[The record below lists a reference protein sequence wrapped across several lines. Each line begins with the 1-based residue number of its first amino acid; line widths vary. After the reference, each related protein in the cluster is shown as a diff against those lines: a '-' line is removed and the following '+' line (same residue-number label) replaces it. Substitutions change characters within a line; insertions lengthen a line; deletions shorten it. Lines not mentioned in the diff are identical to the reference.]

1 MVIIY
6 SILFNIMSE
15 IDDGLE
21 VIYIL
26 YAAHGY
32 NIYIYCYNIYIYYFV
47 IIYIYILFCY
57 YYIYIILLLFVYIY
71 IILLLDGHH
80 EMCLGFSVAKKL
92 PQRHVQMSRRPLPQK
107 RLKQREEKAYSCL
120 FQHVAF
126 VPQKPVKSHRD
137 LHFSIPF
144 HDF

>member
-15 IDDGLE
+15 IDDGLQ

-26 YAAHGY
+26 YAAQGY
-32 NIYIYCYNIYIYYFV
+32 YIYIYYFVIIYIYYFV
-47 IIYIYILFCY
+47 IIYIYI
-57 YYIYIILLLFVYIY
+57 
-71 IILLLDGHH
+71 ILLLDRHH

-107 RLKQREEKAYSCL
+107 RLKLREEKAYSCL

>member
-15 IDDGLE
+15 IDDGLQ

-26 YAAHGY
+26 YAAQGY
-32 NIYIYCYNIYIYYFV
+32 YIYILFCYNIYIYYFV
-47 IIYIYILFCY
+47 IIYIYI
-57 YYIYIILLLFVYIY
+57 
-71 IILLLDGHH
+71 ILLLDRHH

>member
-1 MVIIY
+1 MMDFKLYIYYTLHMVI
-6 SILFNIMSE
+6 
-15 IDDGLE
+15 
-21 VIYIL
+21 
-26 YAAHGY
+26 
-32 NIYIYCYNIYIYYFV
+32 IYIYYFV
-47 IIYIYILFCY
+47 IIYIYYLVIIYILFCY
-57 YYIYIILLLFVYIY
+57 YIFILFCYYVFILFCYNIYIY
-71 IILLLDGHH
+71 IILLLDRHH

-107 RLKQREEKAYSCL
+107 RLKLREEKAYSCL

>member
-1 MVIIY
+1 
-6 SILFNIMSE
+6 MSE
-15 IDDGLE
+15 IDDGLQ
-21 VIYIL
+21 VIYIYIL

-32 NIYIYCYNIYIYYFV
+32 NIYIYILICYNIYIYYFV
-47 IIYIYILFCY
+47 IIYIYI
-57 YYIYIILLLFVYIY
+57 
-71 IILLLDGHH
+71 IILLLDRHH

>member
-1 MVIIY
+1 MMD
-6 SILFNIMSE
+6 LK
-15 IDDGLE
+15 L
-21 VIYIL
+21 YIL
-26 YAAHGY
+26 YAAHG
-32 NIYIYCYNIYIYYFV
+32 YNIYIYYFV

-57 YYIYIILLLFVYIY
+57 YIYILFCYYIFILFCYYLSIY

-137 LHFSIPF
+137 PHYSIPF

>member
-1 MVIIY
+1 M
-6 SILFNIMSE
+6 
-15 IDDGLE
+15 
-21 VIYIL
+21 
-26 YAAHGY
+26 
-32 NIYIYCYNIYIYYFV
+32 
-47 IIYIYILFCY
+47 
-57 YYIYIILLLFVYIY
+57 
-71 IILLLDGHH
+71 LLDRHH

-137 LHFSIPF
+137 PHFSIPV